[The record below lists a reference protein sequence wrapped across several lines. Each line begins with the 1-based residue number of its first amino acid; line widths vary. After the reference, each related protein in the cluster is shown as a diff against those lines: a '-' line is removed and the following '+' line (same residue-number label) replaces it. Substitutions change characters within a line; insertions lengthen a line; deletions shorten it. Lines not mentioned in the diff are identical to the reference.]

1 MTEED
6 YINAT
11 NLAKVRATIAV
22 VDQLFR
28 SEDIVDDLTIAQAAL
43 RRIEARLEALF
54 DDLD

>member
-54 DDLD
+54 ADLD